1 MPAFGTLLAEPLYVL
16 ADTAIVGHLGT
27 AELAGLALASTL
39 LLAVHGIC
47 IFLAYGT
54 TSAVSRL
61 LGAGDTR
68 RAMGVAVQSLWLAA
82 VIGTVVGAGLAAAA
96 TPLLRGLGGS
106 GDALV
111 AGRTYLQVAC
121 LGLPFLLMS
130 LAGGGTF
137 HGRQNARV
145 PLALAV
151 AGNVANLGLE
161 LALVPGLGYG
171 IGASALATTVVQAG
185 VAVVYTRLV
194 VGWASSPSSTPE
206 PFTDGTTGGSVGH
219 ESARTDDHPRLFTH
233 GTTGG
238 GSVGHEMAGSARGAG
253 VALRPVPA
261 EMGALLRAGRPLVL
275 RTLSLRA
282 AFTLATAAA
291 ARVGVQAVAAHQ
303 VAIQVWSTLGLAL
316 DAVAIAGQSLTGR
329 WLGAG
334 AADQARAAARRMV
347 ELDVALGVVAGALTL
362 MFRRPIAGLF
372 TDDPVLIGLIAYLL
386 VWVAAAEPLNG
397 FVFALDGVLIGAGD
411 LAYLGRAMTAV
422 SIAFLAMGAAVI
434 ATGAGLGWLWTALT
448 AFMFLR
454 GVAVW
459 WRWRSGH
466 WLVTGAA
473 LPSST

>member
-1 MPAFGTLLAEPLYVL
+1 VPAFGTLLAEPLYVL

-61 LGAGDTR
+61 LGAGDGR
-68 RAMGVAVQSLWLAA
+68 QAMGVAVQSLWLAA
-82 VIGTVVGAGLAAAA
+82 VIGVVVGAALAAGAE
-96 TPLLRGLGGS
+96 PLLRALGGS
-106 GDALV
+106 GEALV
-111 AGRTYLQVAC
+111 AGRTYLRIAC

-145 PLALAV
+145 PLALAA
-151 AGNVANLGLE
+151 AGAGANLVLE
-161 LALVPGLGYG
+161 IVLVLVLGFG
-171 IGASALATTVVQAG
+171 IGASALATTVVQA
-185 VAVVYTRLV
+185 AVGIVYTRLV
-194 VGWASSPSSTPE
+194 IRWAADHSQL
-206 PFTDGTTGGSVGH
+206 FTDGVTG
-219 ESARTDDHPRLFTH
+219 D
-233 GTTGG
+233 
-238 GSVGHEMAGSARGAG
+238 GAG
-253 VALRPVPA
+253 EKSAGGVGWRPVPA

-334 AADQARAAARRMV
+334 AAEQARAAARRMV

-362 MFRRPIAGLF
+362 LFRRPIADLF
-372 TDDPVLIGLIAYLL
+372 TDDPALIGLIAYLL
-386 VWVAAAEPLNG
+386 VWVALAEPLNG

-434 ATGAGLGWLWTALT
+434 ATDAGLGWLWTALT

-454 GVAVW
+454 GAAVW
-459 WRWRSGH
+459 WRWRSGR
-466 WLVTGAA
+466 WLVTGAT
-473 LPSST
+473 LPSR

>member
-61 LGAGDTR
+61 LGAGDER

-82 VIGTVVGAGLAAAA
+82 VIGAVVGVGLAAGA
-96 TPLLRGLGGS
+96 TPLLQALGGR
-106 GDALV
+106 GDALE
-111 AGRTYLQVAC
+111 AGRTYLQIAC
-121 LGLPFLLMS
+121 LGLPFLLVS

-145 PLALAV
+145 PLTLAV
-151 AGNVANLGLE
+151 AGAGANLGLE
-161 LALVPGLGYG
+161 LLLVPGLGYG
-171 IGASALATTVVQAG
+171 IGASALATSAVQAG
-185 VAVVYTRLV
+185 VGVVYTRLV
-194 VGWASSPSSTPE
+194 IRWASSPDPE
-206 PFTDGTTGGSVGH
+206 LFTDGVTGDGVDDKLADVAPHPELFAQGVTGDGVDDKLAGGVG
-219 ESARTDDHPRLFTH
+219 
-233 GTTGG
+233 
-238 GSVGHEMAGSARGAG
+238 VG
-253 VALRPVPA
+253 LRPVPA

-329 WLGAG
+329 WLGSG
-334 AADQARAAARRMV
+334 AAEQAKAAARRMV

-362 MFRRPIAGLF
+362 VFRRPIAGLF
-372 TDDPVLIGLIAYLL
+372 TDDPELIGLIAYLL
-386 VWVAAAEPLNG
+386 VWVALAEPLNG
-397 FVFALDGVLIGAGD
+397 FVFALDGILIGAGD
-411 LAYLGRAMTAV
+411 LAYLGRAMTVV

-434 ATGAGLGWLWTALT
+434 AADGGLGWLWTALT

-473 LPSST
+473 LPSS

>member
-61 LGAGDTR
+61 LGAGDGR

-82 VIGTVVGAGLAAAA
+82 ALGVAVGVGLAAGA

-106 GDALV
+106 GDALE
-111 AGRTYLQVAC
+111 AGRTYLRFAC
-121 LGLPFLLMS
+121 LGLPFLLVS

-145 PLALAV
+145 PLTLAV

-161 LALVPGLGYG
+161 LLLVPGLGYG

-185 VAVVYTRLV
+185 VGIVYTRLV
-194 VGWASSPSSTPE
+194 IGWAASSPVLG
-206 PFTDGTTGGSVGH
+206 TDRV
-219 ESARTDDHPRLFTH
+219 ESDAPRPQNPV
-233 GTTGG
+233 GG
-238 GSVGHEMAGSARGAG
+238 GVG
-253 VALRPVPA
+253 LRPVPA

-329 WLGAG
+329 WLGSG
-334 AADQARAAARRMV
+334 AAEQARAAARRMV

-362 MFRRPIAGLF
+362 AFRRPIAGLF

-386 VWVAAAEPLNG
+386 VWVALAEPLNG
-397 FVFALDGVLIGAGD
+397 FVFALDGILIGAGD
-411 LAYLGRAMTAV
+411 LAYLGRAMTVV

-434 ATGAGLGWLWTALT
+434 AAGGGLGWLWTALT
-448 AFMFLR
+448 AFMALR

-459 WRWRSGH
+459 WRWRSGR
-466 WLVTGAA
+466 WLVTGAGV
-473 LPSST
+473 

>member
-61 LGAGDTR
+61 LGAGDER

-82 VIGTVVGAGLAAAA
+82 ALGTAVGVGLAAGA

-106 GDALV
+106 GDALE
-111 AGRTYLQVAC
+111 AGRTYLRFAC

-145 PLALAV
+145 PLTLAV

-161 LALVPGLGYG
+161 LLLVPGLGYG

-185 VAVVYTRLV
+185 VGVAYTRLV
-194 VGWASSPSSTPE
+194 IGWA
-206 PFTDGTTGGSVGH
+206 GVG
-219 ESARTDDHPRLFTH
+219 
-233 GTTGG
+233 
-238 GSVGHEMAGSARGAG
+238 
-253 VALRPVPA
+253 LRPVPA

-329 WLGAG
+329 WLGSG
-334 AADQARAAARRMV
+334 AAEQARAAARRMV
-347 ELDVALGVVAGALTL
+347 ELDVALGVVAGGLTL
-362 MFRRPIAGLF
+362 VFRRPIAGLF

-386 VWVAAAEPLNG
+386 VWVALAEPLNG
-397 FVFALDGVLIGAGD
+397 FVFALDGILIGAGD
-411 LAYLGRAMTAV
+411 LAYLGQAMTVV

-434 ATGAGLGWLWTALT
+434 AAGAGLGWLWTALT
-448 AFMFLR
+448 AFMALR

-459 WRWRSGH
+459 WRWRSGR
-466 WLVTGAA
+466 WLVTGAGV
-473 LPSST
+473 

>member
-1 MPAFGTLLAEPLYVL
+1 MALRLRSAHDGAIARLAVPAFGTLLAEPLYVV

-61 LGAGDTR
+61 LGAGDAR
-68 RAMGVAVQSLWLAA
+68 RAVGVAVQSLWLAA
-82 VIGTVVGAGLAAAA
+82 VIGAVVGAGLAAGA
-96 TPLLRGLGGS
+96 TPLLGGLGGR
-106 GDALV
+106 GDALE
-111 AGRTYLQVAC
+111 AGRAYLRLAC

-145 PLALAV
+145 PLVLAV

-171 IGASALATTVVQAG
+171 IGASALATSVVQAG
-185 VAVVYTRLV
+185 VGIVYTRLV
-194 VGWASSPSSTPE
+194 VGWASSPASPTP
-206 PFTDGTTGGSVGH
+206 D
-219 ESARTDDHPRLFTH
+219 LFTH
-233 GTTGG
+233 SSAGDGPDEQVAGTTRGPG
-238 GSVGHEMAGSARGAG
+238 VG
-253 VALRPVPA
+253 LRPVPA
-261 EMGALLRAGRPLVL
+261 EMRALLRAGRPLVL

-334 AADQARAAARRMV
+334 AAEQARAAARRMV

-362 MFRRPIAGLF
+362 VFRRPIAGLF

-386 VWVAAAEPLNG
+386 VWVALAEPLNG
-397 FVFALDGVLIGAGD
+397 FVFALDGILIGAGD

-422 SIAFLAMGAAVI
+422 SVAFLAMGAAVI
-434 ATGAGLGWLWTALT
+434 ATDAGLGWLWTALT

-459 WRWRSGH
+459 WRWRSGR
-466 WLVTGAA
+466 WLVTGA
-473 LPSST
+473 L

>member
-61 LGAGDTR
+61 LGAGDGR

-82 VIGTVVGAGLAAAA
+82 MIGVVVGAGLAAAA
-96 TPLLRGLGGS
+96 DPLLRGLGGS
-106 GDALV
+106 GEALV
-111 AGRTYLQVAC
+111 AGRTYLRIAC

-145 PLALAV
+145 PLTLAV
-151 AGNVANLGLE
+151 AGAGANLALE
-161 LALVPGLGYG
+161 LLLVPGLGYG
-171 IGASALATTVVQAG
+171 IGASALATTMVQAG
-185 VAVVYTRLV
+185 VGVAYTRLV
-194 VGWASSPSSTPE
+194 IGWATSPRPQLFIDGVTGDVLGGKLPDPTTRPQ
-206 PFTDGTTGGSVGH
+206 PFIDGVTGDGLDEKLAG
-219 ESARTDDHPRLFTH
+219 A
-233 GTTGG
+233 GG
-238 GSVGHEMAGSARGAG
+238 GGRVG
-253 VALRPVPA
+253 LRPVPA

-334 AADQARAAARRMV
+334 AAEHAKAAARRMV
-347 ELDVALGVVAGALTL
+347 ELDVALGVVAGGLTL
-362 MFRRPIAGLF
+362 AFRRPIAGLF
-372 TDDPVLIGLIAYLL
+372 TDDPALIGLIAWLL
-386 VWVAAAEPLNG
+386 VWVALAEPLNG
-397 FVFALDGVLIGAGD
+397 FVFALDGVLIGASD
-411 LAYLGRAMTAV
+411 LAYLGRAMTVV
-422 SIAFLAMGAAVI
+422 SVAFLAMGAAVI
-434 ATGAGLGWLWTALT
+434 AADGGLGWLWTALT

-459 WRWRSGH
+459 WRWRSGQ
-466 WLVTGAA
+466 WLVTGAI
-473 LPSST
+473 LPSH